1 MHGRFNFKSKD
12 EILAKAAGLG
22 LELPFSD
29 DISSL
34 FEPINIGGIAV
45 PNRLVVQPME
55 GYDSAPGGSPS
66 DLTRRRY
73 LRYASGGSGMIWFEA
88 VAVSDDGRSNPNQ
101 LRIHD
106 LNVSAYKSLNQEIRK
121 AAGQN
126 GIKPLL
132 VIQLTHSGRYSKPDG
147 NPHPLAAARN
157 KILDRTE
164 PHVLSDVELKRIQ
177 DDYIMAARL
186 SFEAG
191 FDAIDIKA
199 CHGYLVIDLL
209 AARTRENSIYG
220 GNPASNRF
228 RFMLET
234 LDRIRQEIPGIVLTT
249 RLNISDLYEGGFGVD
264 GNNKPDYPEAMLL
277 TGELRNRGITF
288 MNLSMGSPYFNP
300 HVTRPYDT
308 PLPGQK
314 LPGEHPLEGV
324 VRIIDGTAEFAARFP
339 EISFVGSAYSWLR
352 QFAPN
357 VGAEVV
363 RRGQAAF
370 IGLGRSSFAYPSL
383 PSDLM
388 STGKADP
395 SKVCI
400 TCSGCTRLI
409 RNFRPGGCV
418 VRDKEIYARELKQ
431 LIADGK

>member
-1 MHGRFNFKSKD
+1 MHGRFKYRSND
-12 EILAKAAGLG
+12 ELLAKAAELG
-22 LELPFSD
+22 LQLPFSD
-29 DISSL
+29 GISPLLESK
-34 FEPINIGGIAV
+34 NIEGFVV

-55 GYDSAPGGSPS
+55 GYDSTPDGSPS
-66 DLTRRRY
+66 ELTRRRY

-88 VAVSDDGRSNPNQ
+88 VAVSAEGRSNPNQ
-101 LRIHD
+101 LRIHRGNVASYKN
-106 LNVSAYKSLNQEIRK
+106 LNHEIRE
-121 AAGQN
+121 AAGQIE
-126 GIKPLL
+126 IKPML
-132 VIQLTHSGRYSKPDG
+132 VIQLTHSGRYSKPESK
-147 NPHPLAAARN
+147 PHPLAAARN
-157 KILDRTE
+157 KALDKTE
-164 PHVLSDVELKRIQ
+164 PHVLSDEELMRIQ
-177 DDYIMAARL
+177 DDYVEAARF
-186 SFEAG
+186 SYEAG
-191 FDAIDIKA
+191 FDGIDIKA

-209 AARTRENSIYG
+209 AARERVSSIFG
-220 GNPASNRF
+220 GSQSSHRF

-234 LDRIRQEIPGIVLTT
+234 IDRIRKEIPGIIITT
-249 RLNISDLYEGGFGVD
+249 RLNISDLYQGGFGV
-264 GNNKPDYPEAMLL
+264 GENNIPDYSEAMQL
-277 TGELRNRGITF
+277 TGELRKRGITC

-314 LPGEHPLEGV
+314 LPEEHPLEGV
-324 VRIIDGTAEFAARFP
+324 VRIIEGTAEFAVKFP

-363 RRGQAAF
+363 RRGHAAF

-383 PSDLM
+383 PVDLM
-388 STGKADP
+388 KTGKADP

-418 VRDKEIYARELKQ
+418 VRDKEIYARELRQ